1 MWASYWAIQGGF
13 GMGRHTGPA
22 GRLLRPPERILTEEI
37 RWDASD
43 PVERRKMDQW
53 IKVGGYSLILWWA
66 VLGGIV
72 VTYLYS
78 VAGFAFLHDEFLR
91 TGRVAEGAMVPVQMA
106 AIAGGVL
113 GPMAGWLMLL
123 FLAMTLFEAQ
133 LSAYDTFVGRT
144 ACDAIAVT
152 THPERRRPYRV
163 YHGIAVAAA
172 VLAGFHLITL
182 AQPFVMWI
190 GVAIASL
197 VFRSIG
203 AWQIWSINRRLP
215 DGFAVSR
222 LNAWL
227 LWATVLTGL
236 GAVGYWAVAVLP
248 LAAAR

>member
-1 MWASYWAIQGGF
+1 
-13 GMGRHTGPA
+13 MGRHTGPA